1 MNRSLDFKLVLFS
14 LPLTLLFVLD
24 TSEFPDIGRC
34 KILSS
39 FKSTKVV
46 AQPIIPEPNSTN
58 TVTNQQGNQIHIE
71 GGKVSGNGANL
82 FHSFTEFN
90 VESGQVANF
99 LSNNSIQ
106 NILTRVVGGN
116 ASVINGLI
124 QVTGGNANLFLMNP
138 AGVIFG
144 SGASLNIPGSFTVT
158 TATGIGLG
166 SNWFN
171 AIGSNDYT
179 NLVDSPNAFRFSTT
193 SSGSIIN
200 AGQLAVAAGENIS
213 LLGNNVIN
221 TGELSAPGGKI
232 TIAAIPGEQ
241 ILRISQSGH
250 LLNLEVTSVHG
261 GSHSPEIEALSL
273 PQLLTGGDRHHA
285 TGVTVLADGRVQLT
299 NSGTEIPNSSGVAV
313 VSGSTTA
320 EAGNVNIIG
329 ETIGL
334 VDAKVDVSGV
344 NGGGTVRI
352 GGDQRGSGLIPNAN
366 HTFIN
371 RNSSILANAEV
382 TGNAGQIIIWS
393 DLDTRFFGNISAQS
407 VTGNG
412 GFAEISSYGNL
423 TVEGNVDLRS
433 ANGTV
438 GTLLLDPLNIT
449 IIDGNEAI
457 ENENSLRDNQILAE
471 NNPSEFT
478 ISETSL
484 ERIGETADIVLEA
497 RDNITINDL
506 SDNQL
511 NFQASTGSVTFTAD
525 ADGDGT
531 GSFVMSPNDTI

>member
-24 TSEFPDIGRC
+24 TSEFPDLGRC

-58 TVTNQQGNQIHIE
+58 TVTNQQGNQTNIE

-200 AGQLAVAAGENIS
+200 AGNLAVAAGENIS

-221 TGELSAPGGKI
+221 TGELSAPGGQI
-232 TIAAIPGEQ
+232 TIAAIQ
-241 ILRISQSGH
+241 I
-250 LLNLEVTSVHG
+250 
-261 GSHSPEIEALSL
+261 
-273 PQLLTGGDRHHA
+273 
-285 TGVTVLADGRVQLT
+285 GRAHV
-299 NSGTEIPNSSGVAV
+299 
-313 VSGSTTA
+313 
-320 EAGNVNIIG
+320 
-329 ETIGL
+329 
-334 VDAKVDVSGV
+334 
-344 NGGGTVRI
+344 
-352 GGDQRGSGLIPNAN
+352 
-366 HTFIN
+366 
-371 RNSSILANAEV
+371 
-382 TGNAGQIIIWS
+382 
-393 DLDTRFFGNISAQS
+393 
-407 VTGNG
+407 
-412 GFAEISSYGNL
+412 
-423 TVEGNVDLRS
+423 
-433 ANGTV
+433 
-438 GTLLLDPLNIT
+438 
-449 IIDGNEAI
+449 
-457 ENENSLRDNQILAE
+457 
-471 NNPSEFT
+471 
-478 ISETSL
+478 
-484 ERIGETADIVLEA
+484 
-497 RDNITINDL
+497 
-506 SDNQL
+506 
-511 NFQASTGSVTFTAD
+511 
-525 ADGDGT
+525 
-531 GSFVMSPNDTI
+531 